1 MGPRSVVWV
10 AMSDAGIGSK
20 NTKRSARVQAAWE
33 RLGESLFYVP
43 SLFMIGAVIAAQ
55 VLVFIDGTLDTE
67 NWPTFLTTTV
77 DSSRVLLSVIA
88 GGTITAASVVF
99 SLTLV
104 AVQLASTQFSPR
116 TLGTFLG
123 DRVQQMI
130 IGLVLGTFV
139 YCLLVLRVVRAP
151 IEEGGSPFI
160 PGVSVIV
167 AVILGVASMV
177 AVIASINRTA
187 QSLRV
192 SSIAQKVTDATIE
205 AIKNEFGEDDLGGSS
220 VQGVKTIMTT
230 DRVQSL
236 GAAAFESRESGWI
249 QDIDV
254 ESMVCVVPD
263 GGELGVSV
271 AVGNYVVRGQTV
283 VSISP
288 RPEDSENADRAI
300 ADAIVIGPHRSRHG
314 DVAFGIT
321 QLVDIAVKALSPGVN
336 DPNTAEEIVVRLGE
350 VLVELAIVDLPPRVV
365 MVDGRSVRRNADPT
379 HEDYINLAVE
389 PIRRFARND
398 PRVLASLLRMLS
410 VSKEVAQS
418 RRPDAST
425 SGFEVEIGLITASVH
440 VMAVEADRQFVLRTA
455 QQLCIPLAD

>member
-1 MGPRSVVWV
+1 
-10 AMSDAGIGSK
+10 MSDAGIGSK
-20 NTKRSARVQAAWE
+20 SSKRSARFQAAWE
-33 RLGESLFYVP
+33 RFGESLFYVP
-43 SLFMIGAVIAAQ
+43 SLFMIAAVIAAQ
-55 VLVFIDGTLDTE
+55 VLVFIDGTLDTQ

-77 DSSRVLLSVIA
+77 DSSRVLLSVVA

-123 DRVQQMI
+123 DRVQQII

-151 IEEGGSPFI
+151 IEEGGTPFI

-192 SSIAQKVTDATIE
+192 SSMAQKVTQATIT
-205 AIKNEFGEDDLGGSS
+205 AIHNEFGDDDTRDRSIQS
-220 VQGVKTIMTT
+220 TTTVAST
-230 DRVQSL
+230 DRIHSPV
-236 GAAAFESRESGWI
+236 AVPVESRDSGWV

-254 ESMVCVVPD
+254 ESMLDVVPD
-263 GGELGVSV
+263 GGELDVNV
-271 AVGNYVVRGQTV
+271 AVGNYVVRGQTLV
-283 VSISP
+283 VISP
-288 RPEDSENADRAI
+288 RPQDSEDADRKV

-350 VLVELAIVDLPPRVV
+350 VLVEIAVADLPPRVLE
-365 MVDGRSVRRNADPT
+365 VDGRSVRRVADPT
-379 HEDYINLAVE
+379 HADYINLAVE

-398 PRVLASLLRMLS
+398 PRVLTSLLRMLT
-410 VSKEVAQS
+410 VSKEVAHT
-418 RRPDAST
+418 RRSDAAT
-425 SGFEVEIGLITASVH
+425 AGFDVEIGLILASVD
-440 VMAVEADRQFVLRTA
+440 VMAVEADREFVVQSAHGLG
-455 QQLCIPLAD
+455 IG